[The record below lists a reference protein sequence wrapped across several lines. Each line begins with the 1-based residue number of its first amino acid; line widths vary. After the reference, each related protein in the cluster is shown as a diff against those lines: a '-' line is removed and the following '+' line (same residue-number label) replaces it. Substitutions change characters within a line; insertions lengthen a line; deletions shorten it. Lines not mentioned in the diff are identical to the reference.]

1 MQHWFAGFSPLTG
14 ILVLRHCFE
23 NPSTITGIKFQS
35 PYGDFGTATL
45 SLSTRSLSG
54 LSGDFFKP
62 KAFFALFGDPGEK

>member
-1 MQHWFAGFSPLTG
+1 MESFK
-14 ILVLRHCFE
+14 
-23 NPSTITGIKFQS
+23 STVSLFQS

-62 KAFFALFGDPGEK
+62 KAFFALFGTRVKIKFGQCRFFP